1 LASSNVHGWAK
12 KMLQIRKLS
21 EDDKTII
28 APWYAHKG
36 DAPVVDWLPI
46 GSSFLL
52 SFDSIPVA
60 CGSLLLTNSGICFME
75 HLATNHTVKEFT
87 QAKALRFLAIELEK
101 VAKSLGFKVILGLVP
116 EDHFSLVEFYKRQ
129 GALLGSKL
137 MRVTYK
143 YL

>member
-1 LASSNVHGWAK
+1 
-12 KMLQIRKLS
+12 MQIRKL
-21 EDDKTII
+21 EDKELVRS
-28 APWYAHKG
+28 WYEAKG
-36 DAPVVDWLPI
+36 DAPVVNWLAE
-46 GSSFLL
+46 GSTFIVSDDTTNLA
-52 SFDSIPVA
+52 V
-60 CGSLLLTNSGICFME
+60 GSLLLTNSGICFME
-75 HLATNHTVKEFT
+75 HLATNPNVKEFS

-101 VAKSLGFKVILGLVP
+101 IAKSLGFKVILGLVP